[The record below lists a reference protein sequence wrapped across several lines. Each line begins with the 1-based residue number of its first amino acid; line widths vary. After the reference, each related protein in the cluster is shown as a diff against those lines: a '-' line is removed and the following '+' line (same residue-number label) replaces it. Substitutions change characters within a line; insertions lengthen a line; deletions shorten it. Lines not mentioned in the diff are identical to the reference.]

1 MDREFGAKEALDF
14 VRRMAFGPSMAA
26 FNKDMKKSLGVPFSR
41 DPAETRPSPHNEPTA
56 AHPDQ
61 LNVVRLG
68 SGGER
73 PPIMPK
79 L

>member
-1 MDREFGAKEALDF
+1 VDGESGAAEALEF
-14 VRRMAFGPSMAA
+14 LRRMDFAPSMAA
-26 FNKDMKKSLGVPFSR
+26 FDKDMKKSLGVPFSR
-41 DPAETRPSPHNEPTA
+41 DPAETRTSPHNEPTGS
-56 AHPDQ
+56 HPDQ